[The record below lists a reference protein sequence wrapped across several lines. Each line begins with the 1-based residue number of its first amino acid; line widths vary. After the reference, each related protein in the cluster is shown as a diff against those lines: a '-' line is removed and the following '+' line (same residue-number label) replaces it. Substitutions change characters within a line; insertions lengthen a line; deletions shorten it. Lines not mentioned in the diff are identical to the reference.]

1 SADIGRLQIAAGAI
15 GLCCAKLGEAE
26 ALAEAGLSGLL
37 ITSPVVG
44 SLAIQRLAALNRRM
58 DGLMVVA
65 DNGDNVDALAE
76 AAGSGKP
83 LS

>member
-1 SADIGRLQIAAGAI
+1 HRNIQAMAAFAAAHGIKLRPHSKTHKSADIGRLQIAAGAI

-44 SLAIQRLAALNRRM
+44 SLAIQRLAALNRR
-58 DGLMVVA
+58 
-65 DNGDNVDALAE
+65 
-76 AAGSGKP
+76 
-83 LS
+83 